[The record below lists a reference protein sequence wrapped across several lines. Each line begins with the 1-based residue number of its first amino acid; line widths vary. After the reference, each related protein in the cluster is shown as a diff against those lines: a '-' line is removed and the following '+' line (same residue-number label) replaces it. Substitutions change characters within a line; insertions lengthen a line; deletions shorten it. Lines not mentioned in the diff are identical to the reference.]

1 VIETPRLILR
11 DYHEDDR
18 EAFFALN
25 GDPRVGEWLAG
36 TPDRAGSDAMMDRI
50 RAHIAEHGFGFWA
63 AERRV
68 DGRLVG
74 LTGLKVIT
82 PDLPNACGV
91 EIGWRMLPE
100 VWGQGLASE
109 GAAAA
114 LAWAFANLEHDCVTA
129 FTAATN
135 LRSQAVMRKI
145 GMTPVPALDFDHPAL
160 AADHPLR
167 RHVVY
172 TARRAEAVS

>member
-1 VIETPRLILR
+1 VIETDRLILR
-11 DYHEDDR
+11 DYREGDR

-25 GDPRVGEWLAG
+25 GDPRVGAWLAG
-36 TPDRAGSDAMMDRI
+36 TADRADSDAQMDRI

-63 AERRV
+63 AERKA

-82 PDLPNACGV
+82 PGLPNAGGV

-100 VWGQGLASE
+100 VWGQGLAGE
-109 GAAAA
+109 GAAGA
-114 LAWAFANLEHDCVTA
+114 LAWAFASLPVDAVTA
-129 FTAATN
+129 FTAITN
-135 LRSQAVMRKI
+135 VRSQGVMRKI
-145 GMTPVPALDFDHPAL
+145 GMTPTPELDFDHPAL
-160 AADHPLR
+160 AQDHPLR

-172 TARRAEAVS
+172 TAKRVSVG